1 MSHNTTIKS
10 TSLDFNTIK
19 NNLKVFL
26 ANKPEFTDYN
36 FESSALS
43 NILDV
48 LAWNTHYNA
57 LTANF
62 ALNES
67 FLSTAQLRSSLVS
80 LAQGIGYIP
89 KSKTASRATIK
100 ASLNLQ
106 GVPNRPTNIT
116 LPVHTKFKVTID
128 NIVYDFYTLETL
140 TATDS
145 NGIYQFKTA
154 DGNDNITIYEG
165 ALKSKSFL
173 VGPYDENSIY
183 VIPDASMDT
192 ATAIIK
198 VYENPTSS
206 LYETYTNIINAT
218 VINDDTTLYILKE
231 SPNGY
236 YELSF
241 GDGITLGKSPDAGNK
256 VVVEYLRTSGS
267 IANNGKI
274 FTAVNA
280 VTIDAVNYNLSVST
294 VTLSTGGS
302 EKEQAE
308 SIRKN
313 APFLYATQNRMV
325 TAGDYASLIL
335 RNFGTLI
342 KDVKCWGGEDDL
354 EPRFG
359 FVYISIVF
367 NDGTTEEQ
375 KTIVKQGI
383 TDLANQLAI
392 ISFNIFFRDPIETY
406 IETSVYFQFN
416 PQLTTLSKNTIQTEV
431 DTVVNQ
437 YFEDT
442 IGSFGQGFRRSNLL
456 TDVDEVSP
464 AVLSSRA
471 VVKMNQRIYPIPG
484 ISQEFVLRYPVEI
497 AAPDDENYI
506 VTSTTFTYQA
516 KTCRIRNRLKSNKLE
531 IISLSDNKIL
541 VDNIGE
547 YNPVNNNITITGLN
561 IDSFIGGVNYLKI
574 SATPGNQAAIEPNRN
589 DILKFDSSVS
599 FSSAE
604 IYSSI

>member
-140 TATDS
+140 VATDS

-165 ALKSKSFL
+165 SLKSKTFL

-206 LYETYTNIINAT
+206 LYETYTNIIDAT

-231 SPNGY
+231 SPNSY

-256 VVVEYLRTSGS
+256 VVVEYLRTSGP

-280 VTIDAVNYNLSVST
+280 VTIDAVNYNLSITT
-294 VTLSTGGS
+294 VTLSTGGA

-392 ISFNIFFRDPIETY
+392 ISFDIFFRDPVETY

-506 VTSTTFTYQA
+506 VTSTTFTYQG

>member
-100 ASLNLQ
+100 TSLNLQ
-106 GVPNRPTNIT
+106 GVPNRPTTLT

-206 LYETYTNIINAT
+206 LYETYTNIIDAT

-392 ISFNIFFRDPIETY
+392 ISFNIFFRDPVETY